1 MSITNIV
8 QVISNYA
15 SQLLNIDAFSAV
27 VNDFVIVKH
36 GVEAYENIDVKS
48 LLSQGLKLKYI
59 KIVVNYC
66 IILY

>member
-1 MSITNIV
+1 MH
-8 QVISNYA
+8 
-15 SQLLNIDAFSAV
+15 FSAV